1 MQPFPKIKNKNIV
14 AVFAHPDDESFGPS
28 GALAKLA
35 KDNNN
40 LFLIVVTD
48 GSRGLGRD
56 QFKEKLSQIRKKEVE
71 KAATI
76 LGVKK
81 VFFLNYQD
89 GTLCNKLYHQI
100 AEKIFQIIKEIAA
113 SIILTYENLGVSGH
127 LDHIAVSLICSYL
140 YEKHPGQIKKIFYYC
155 LLHSEKKSM
164 KDYFIFWPQ
173 GYYKKEINYYLKIDQ
188 TLLEKK
194 IAAIKC
200 HQSQKKTWR
209 RSLKKTFPANYLS
222 IFSVANP

>member
-35 KDNNN
+35 KDNN
-40 LFLIVVTD
+40 LFLIVVTE

-71 KAATI
+71 KAAVI
-76 LGVKK
+76 LGIKK
-81 VFFLNYQD
+81 VFFLDFKD
-89 GTLCNKLYHQI
+89 GSLCNNLYHQV
-100 AEKIFQIIKEIAA
+100 AEKIYQIIKAINA

-140 YEKHPGQIKKIFYYC
+140 YEKHPKQIKKIFYYC
-155 LLHSEKKSM
+155 LLRSEKKSM

-200 HQSQKKTWR
+200 HQSQKKDMEAV
-209 RSLKKTFPANYLS
+209 LKKNISGKLFEYFLS
-222 IFSVANP
+222 R

>member
-14 AVFAHPDDESFGPS
+14 AVFAHPDDESFGPG

-35 KDNNN
+35 KDNN

-48 GSRGLGRD
+48 GSRGIGRD
-56 QFKEKLSQIRKKEVE
+56 HLKEKLSLIRKKEVE
-71 KAATI
+71 EAATI
-76 LGVKK
+76 LGIKK
-81 VFFLNYQD
+81 VFFLDFKD
-89 GTLCNKLYHQI
+89 GSLCNNLYHQV
-100 AEKIFQIIKEIAA
+100 AEKIYQIIKTINAG
-113 SIILTYENLGVSGH
+113 IILTYENLGVSGH

-140 YEKHPGQIKKIFYYC
+140 YEKHPKQIKKIFYYC

-200 HQSQKKTWR
+200 HQSQKKDMEAV
-209 RSLKKTFPANYLS
+209 LKKLKSCSFEYFL
-222 IFSVANP
+222 